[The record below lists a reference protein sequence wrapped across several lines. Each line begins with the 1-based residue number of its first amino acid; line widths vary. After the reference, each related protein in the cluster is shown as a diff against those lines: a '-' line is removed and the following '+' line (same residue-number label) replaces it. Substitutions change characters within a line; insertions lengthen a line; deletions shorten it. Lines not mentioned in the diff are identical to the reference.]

1 MKPAI
6 TLKALG
12 FALVVAGTASA
23 QLTTSGAAAA
33 IDNIP
38 PAPITNLIVADTP
51 GEEGSSITLSWS
63 TSIDDAIS
71 FTTFGE
77 SVVPRGGVRGYN
89 IYRKIGEGEDEL
101 LAEVGPGT
109 GDYVDGTVESG
120 ITYVYSVSPFDQDNE
135 TAFAVEPGTPDDL
148 ARVIVAG
155 GGGQATI
162 VTTVQATLTFD
173 IELDVED
180 TEAVDAFTVDFIA
193 LVAELLGIDPSR
205 ILVTGVTA
213 GSVVVTFEI
222 LDVEG
227 IEGEPDAAEA
237 LTQLQTLTADDP
249 EVLSDLG
256 TVQEFVDDTTTE
268 VIVKVVPIDEDGVII
283 FGWFTRQGSSVT
295 FDDFFAFADHFGE
308 DASDETYDA
317 RFDISPNDRIDFD
330 DFFVFADD
338 FGKTVANADEV
349 RTSEGL

>member
-12 FALVVAGTASA
+12 LALVVAGTASA

-38 PAPITNLIVADTP
+38 PAPITNLVAADTP

-63 TSIDDAIS
+63 TSIDDAVS
-71 FTTFGE
+71 FTRFGE

-89 IYRKIGEGEDEL
+89 IYRKVGEGEDEL
-101 LAEVGPGT
+101 LAEVAPGT
-109 GDYVDGTVESG
+109 GDYVDASVEDG
-120 ITYVYSVSPFDQDNE
+120 ITYVYSARPFDLDNE
-135 TAFAVEPGTPDDL
+135 TDFVVEAGTSDDL
-148 ARVIVAG
+148 ARIIRAG

-162 VTTVQATLTFD
+162 VTTVAATLTFD
-173 IELDVED
+173 VELDVED
-180 TEAVDAFTVDFIA
+180 EAAVDAFTTDFIT

-205 ILVTGVTA
+205 IVVTAVTA
-213 GSVVVTFEI
+213 GSVVVAFEI

-227 IEGEPDAAEA
+227 IEGEPDAEAA
-237 LTQLQTLTADDP
+237 LTQLQTLTTDDP
-249 EVLSDLG
+249 EVLADLG
-256 TVQEFVDDTTTE
+256 TVQEFVDDSTTE
-268 VIVKVVPIDEDGVII
+268 VVVKVPPVDEDGVII
-283 FGWFTRQGSSVT
+283 LGWFTRQGSSVT

-308 DASDETYDA
+308 EVGDETYDA

-330 DFFVFADD
+330 DFFFFADD